1 MKDQKRK
8 EEVIM
13 TREKR
18 FVAGYPTEKC
28 TAPTEKEALAFDFY
42 GAAPE
47 KKEKD
52 VLEMPW
58 RGPFEGYR

>member
-1 MKDQKRK
+1 
-8 EEVIM
+8 M

>member
-1 MKDQKRK
+1 
-8 EEVIM
+8 M

-18 FVAGYPTEKC
+18 FVAGYPREKH
-28 TAPTEKEALAFDFY
+28 AGSTEKEALSFDFY

-52 VLEMPW
+52 VLEMAW